1 MKVSQLPEDIH
12 QSLKEGYSENLVVY
26 PGRKALH
33 VFDIDKRKWLIH
45 SKQAGHQ
52 YQDIYFRVS
61 GTYEGEGED
70 VEESA
75 DSSSDQEDEQEDHP
89 NNNQ

>member
-1 MKVSQLPEDIH
+1 MPDDIH

-33 VFDIDKRKWLIH
+33 VFDIDKRKWLLH

-70 VEESA
+70 EEESE
-75 DSSSDQEDEQEDHP
+75 DSDSDLEDDQVEHP
-89 NNNQ
+89 HNNQQIQP